1 MVKDSGKVSTLRH
14 HYQDDL
20 EAFTWS
26 ALVAIGIATQD
37 RKINSKMSEHLF
49 IMHWLTIAKK
59 RKLFSR
65 SIVNELQWLI
75 DEGKKKSLNAQ
86 LKFKIEYL
94 YSTSSGDVTMQ
105 NDYFKFTHTIEVL
118 RNNGW
123 ESFLLTPEK
132 WRDLHEKIKVR
143 DGNFIFMDDTRLQE
157 CFGIQ
162 GEIVN
167 PFCIRVYGD
176 VAFAKLTFIKHNLAV
191 EFVKHISN
199 EFYHFH
205 FLQVSNA

>member
-1 MVKDSGKVSTLRH
+1 M
-14 HYQDDL
+14 Q
-20 EAFTWS
+20 
-26 ALVAIGIATQD
+26 
-37 RKINSKMSEHLF
+37 
-49 IMHWLTIAKK
+49 WLAIAKK

-65 SIVNELQWLI
+65 NVVNELQWLI

-94 YSTSSGDVTMQ
+94 YSTSSGDVSMQ

-143 DGNFIFMDDTRLQE
+143 EGNFIFMDDTRLQA
-157 CFGIQ
+157 CFGVQ
-162 GEIVN
+162 GEIVK

-176 VAFAKLTFIKHNLAV
+176 VEFAKLTFIKHNLPA
-191 EFVKHISN
+191 EFVKHVSN

-205 FLQVSNA
+205 FLLVSNA

>member
-1 MVKDSGKVSTLRH
+1 M
-14 HYQDDL
+14 

-49 IMHWLTIAKK
+49 IMHWLAIAKK

-132 WRDLHEKIKVR
+132 WRGLHEKIKVR

>member
-1 MVKDSGKVSTLRH
+1 MVRDSGRVSTLRH

-20 EAFTWS
+20 EIFTWS
-26 ALVAIGIATQD
+26 ALVAIGIAIKD
-37 RKINSKMSEHLF
+37 HKIYSKMSEHLF
-49 IMHWLTIAKK
+49 IMHWLAIAKK
-59 RKLFSR
+59 RKIFSK
-65 SIVNELQWLI
+65 SIVSELQWLI
-75 DEGKKKSLNAQ
+75 DEGKKKSINAQ

-94 YSTSSGDVTMQ
+94 YATSSGDVTMQ

-132 WRDLHEKIKVR
+132 WQGLHESIKVR
-143 DGNFIFMDDTRLQE
+143 KGDFIFMDDARLQE
-157 CFGIQ
+157 CFGVQ
-162 GEIVN
+162 GEIVK

-176 VAFAKLTFIKHNLAV
+176 VEFAKLTFIKHNLPV

-199 EFYHFH
+199 EFHYFN
-205 FLQVSNA
+205 FL

>member
-1 MVKDSGKVSTLRH
+1 VVRDSGRVSTLRH

-20 EAFTWS
+20 ETFTWS
-26 ALVAIGIATQD
+26 ALVAIGIAIKD
-37 RKINSKMSEHLF
+37 HKIYSKMSEHLF
-49 IMHWLTIAKK
+49 IMHWLAIAKK
-59 RKLFSR
+59 RKIFSK
-65 SIVNELQWLI
+65 SIVSELQWLI
-75 DEGKKKSLNAQ
+75 DEGKKKSINAQ

-94 YSTSSGDVTMQ
+94 YATSSGDVTMQ

-132 WRDLHEKIKVR
+132 WQGLHESIKVR
-143 DGNFIFMDDTRLQE
+143 KGDFIFMDDARLQE
-157 CFGIQ
+157 CFGVQ
-162 GEIVN
+162 GEIVK

-176 VAFAKLTFIKHNLAV
+176 VEFAKLTFIKHNLPV

-199 EFYHFH
+199 EFHYFN
-205 FLQVSNA
+205 FLSVK

>member
-1 MVKDSGKVSTLRH
+1 MVRDSGRVSTLRH

-20 EAFTWS
+20 ETFTWS
-26 ALVAIGIATQD
+26 ALVAIGIAIKD
-37 RKINSKMSEHLF
+37 HKIYSKMSEHLF
-49 IMHWLTIAKK
+49 IMHWLAIAKK
-59 RKLFSR
+59 RKVFSK
-65 SIVNELQWLI
+65 SIVSELQWLI
-75 DEGKKKSLNAQ
+75 DEGKKKSINAQ

-94 YSTSSGDVTMQ
+94 YATSSGDVTMQ

-132 WRDLHEKIKVR
+132 WQGLHESIKVR
-143 DGNFIFMDDTRLQE
+143 KGDFIFMDDARLQE
-157 CFGIQ
+157 CFGVQ
-162 GEIVN
+162 GEIVK

-176 VAFAKLTFIKHNLAV
+176 VEFAKLTFIKHNLPV

-199 EFYHFH
+199 EFHYFN
-205 FLQVSNA
+205 FRSVK

>member
-1 MVKDSGKVSTLRH
+1 MVRDSGRVSTLRH

-20 EAFTWS
+20 ETFTWS
-26 ALVAIGIATQD
+26 ALVAIGIAIKD
-37 RKINSKMSEHLF
+37 HNIYSKMSEHLF
-49 IMHWLTIAKK
+49 IMHWLAIAKK
-59 RKLFSR
+59 RKIFSK
-65 SIVNELQWLI
+65 SIVSELQWLI
-75 DEGKKKSLNAQ
+75 DEGKKKSINAQ

-94 YSTSSGDVTMQ
+94 YATSSGDVTMQ

-132 WRDLHEKIKVR
+132 WQGLHESIKVR
-143 DGNFIFMDDTRLQE
+143 KGDFIFMDDARLQE
-157 CFGIQ
+157 CFGVQ
-162 GEIVN
+162 GEIVK

-176 VAFAKLTFIKHNLAV
+176 VEFAKLTFIKHNLPV

-199 EFYHFH
+199 EFHYFN
-205 FLQVSNA
+205 FLSVK

>member
-1 MVKDSGKVSTLRH
+1 M
-14 HYQDDL
+14 

-26 ALVAIGIATQD
+26 ALVAIGIAIRD
-37 RKINSKMSEHLF
+37 RKIHSKMSEHLF
-49 IMHWLTIAKK
+49 IMQWLAIAKK
-59 RKLFSR
+59 RKLFLR
-65 SIVNELQWLI
+65 NVINELQWLI

-94 YSTSSGDVTMQ
+94 YSTSSGDVSMQ

-143 DGNFIFMDDTRLQE
+143 EGNFIFMDDTRLQA
-157 CFGIQ
+157 CFGVQ
-162 GEIVN
+162 GEIVK

-176 VAFAKLTFIKHNLAV
+176 VEFAKLTFIKHNLPA
-191 EFVKHISN
+191 EFVKHVSN

-205 FLQVSNA
+205 FLLVSNA

>member
-1 MVKDSGKVSTLRH
+1 MVRDSGRVSTLRH

-20 EAFTWS
+20 ETFTWS
-26 ALVAIGIATQD
+26 ALVEIGIAIKD
-37 RKINSKMSEHLF
+37 HKIYSKMSEHLF
-49 IMHWLTIAKK
+49 IMHWLAIAKK
-59 RKLFSR
+59 RKIFSK
-65 SIVNELQWLI
+65 SIVSELQWLI
-75 DEGKKKSLNAQ
+75 DEGKKKSINAQ

-94 YSTSSGDVTMQ
+94 YATSSGDVTMQ

-132 WRDLHEKIKVR
+132 WQGLHESIKVR
-143 DGNFIFMDDTRLQE
+143 KGDFIFMDDARLQE
-157 CFGIQ
+157 CFGVQ
-162 GEIVN
+162 GEIVK

-176 VAFAKLTFIKHNLAV
+176 VEFAKLTFIKHNLPV

-199 EFYHFH
+199 EFHYFN
-205 FLQVSNA
+205 FLSVK

>member
-1 MVKDSGKVSTLRH
+1 MVRDSGRVSTLRH

-20 EAFTWS
+20 ETFTWS
-26 ALVAIGIATQD
+26 ALVAIGIAIKD
-37 RKINSKMSEHLF
+37 HKIYSKMSEHLF
-49 IMHWLTIAKK
+49 IMHWLAIAKK
-59 RKLFSR
+59 RKIFSK
-65 SIVNELQWLI
+65 SIVSELQWLI

-94 YSTSSGDVTMQ
+94 YATSSGDVTMQ
-105 NDYFKFTHTIEVL
+105 NDYFKFTHTIEIL

-132 WRDLHEKIKVR
+132 WQGLHESIKVR
-143 DGNFIFMDDTRLQE
+143 KGDFIFMDDARLQE
-157 CFGIQ
+157 CFGVQ
-162 GEIVN
+162 GEIVK

-176 VAFAKLTFIKHNLAV
+176 VEFAKLTFIKHNLPV

-199 EFYHFH
+199 EFHYFN
-205 FLQVSNA
+205 FLSVK

>member
-1 MVKDSGKVSTLRH
+1 MVRDSGRVSTLRH

-20 EAFTWS
+20 ETFTWS
-26 ALVAIGIATQD
+26 ALVAIGIAIKD
-37 RKINSKMSEHLF
+37 HKIYSKMSEHLF
-49 IMHWLTIAKK
+49 IMHWLAIAKK
-59 RKLFSR
+59 RKIFSK
-65 SIVNELQWLI
+65 SIVSELQWLI
-75 DEGKKKSLNAQ
+75 DEGKKKSINAQ

-94 YSTSSGDVTMQ
+94 YATSSGDVTMQ

-132 WRDLHEKIKVR
+132 WQGLHESIKVR
-143 DGNFIFMDDTRLQE
+143 KGDFIFIDDARLQE
-157 CFGIQ
+157 CFGVQ
-162 GEIVN
+162 GEIVK

-176 VAFAKLTFIKHNLAV
+176 VEFAKLTFIKHNLPV

-199 EFYHFH
+199 EFHYFN
-205 FLQVSNA
+205 FLSVK

>member
-1 MVKDSGKVSTLRH
+1 MVRDSGRVSTLRH

-20 EAFTWS
+20 ETFTWS
-26 ALVAIGIATQD
+26 ALVAIGIAIKD
-37 RKINSKMSEHLF
+37 HKIYSKMSEHLF
-49 IMHWLTIAKK
+49 IMHWLAIAKK
-59 RKLFSR
+59 RKIFSK
-65 SIVNELQWLI
+65 SIVSELQWLI
-75 DEGKKKSLNAQ
+75 DEGKKKSINAQ

-94 YSTSSGDVTMQ
+94 YATSSSDVTMQ

-132 WRDLHEKIKVR
+132 WQGLHESIKVR
-143 DGNFIFMDDTRLQE
+143 KGDFIFMDDARLQE
-157 CFGIQ
+157 CFGVQ
-162 GEIVN
+162 GEIVK

-176 VAFAKLTFIKHNLAV
+176 VEFAKLTFIKHNLPV

-199 EFYHFH
+199 EFHYFN
-205 FLQVSNA
+205 FLSVK

>member
-1 MVKDSGKVSTLRH
+1 M
-14 HYQDDL
+14 
-20 EAFTWS
+20 
-26 ALVAIGIATQD
+26 VAIGIAIRD
-37 RKINSKMSEHLF
+37 RKIHSKMSEHLF
-49 IMHWLTIAKK
+49 IMQWLAIAKK

-65 SIVNELQWLI
+65 NVINELQWLI

-94 YSTSSGDVTMQ
+94 YSTSSGDVSMQ

-143 DGNFIFMDDTRLQE
+143 EGNFIFMDDTRLQA
-157 CFGIQ
+157 CFGVQ
-162 GEIVN
+162 GEIVK

-176 VAFAKLTFIKHNLAV
+176 VEFAKLTFIKHNLPA

-205 FLQVSNA
+205 FLLVSNA

>member
-1 MVKDSGKVSTLRH
+1 MVRDSGRVSTLRH

-20 EAFTWS
+20 ETFTWS
-26 ALVAIGIATQD
+26 ALVAIGIAIKD
-37 RKINSKMSEHLF
+37 HKIYSKMSEHLF
-49 IMHWLTIAKK
+49 IMHWLAIAKK
-59 RKLFSR
+59 RKIFSK
-65 SIVNELQWLI
+65 SIISELQWLI
-75 DEGKKKSLNAQ
+75 DEGKKKSINAQ

-94 YSTSSGDVTMQ
+94 YATSSGDVTMQ

-132 WRDLHEKIKVR
+132 WQGLHESIKVR
-143 DGNFIFMDDTRLQE
+143 KGDFIFMDDARLQE
-157 CFGIQ
+157 CFGVQ
-162 GEIVN
+162 GEIVK

-176 VAFAKLTFIKHNLAV
+176 IEFAKLTFIKHNLPV

-199 EFYHFH
+199 EFHYFN
-205 FLQVSNA
+205 FLSVK